1 MPVSRA
7 AELQQIPGVRV
18 AVPHGQTTDKSDAGW
33 GVRVIDGI
41 DFDAYARLS
50 GLRVVE
56 GRPPRSGDEAIIDP
70 VWMGQ
75 RKAKVGG
82 TVRVF
87 ERDFRIVGVYE
98 PPGGARIKIP
108 LATMQ
113 ENAGVDPSFC
123 TSILVSVNN
132 PAEQDAVAERIHA
145 AFPDDQLI
153 FTRDL
158 HELYASSVPAL
169 DIFIDVVVGVA
180 AVISM
185 LVILLAMYTTV
196 TERTRQIGVLKSLGM
211 SNGAIAWVI
220 EQEAIIVSLLGVGAL
235 CLPVSAGATAS
246 HNDGYDSR
254 PRPAA
259 TALDGL
265 PLPDRPRGTG
275 QRPRAYPIGYQVVE
289 GDSLWGLTRRHL
301 GPAASDAR
309 VARTWPLWYATN
321 EAVIGSDPDL
331 LIPGTVL
338 QPPPDAATGPGCS
351 VARRPPAGDDPAPP
365 HGGRP

>member
-1 MPVSRA
+1 MSGARWTRGLLVVALCALVEYGLCRLAVTLLRPASESLRNAGPADLFA
-7 AELQQIPGVRV
+7 AADIVTGAAAVCLALAWSWLSCGAMLMVAGALRGGVPGRRL
-18 AVPHGQTTDKSDAGW
+18 AVPRRWHRA
-33 GVRVIDGI
+33 
-41 DFDAYARLS
+41 
-50 GLRVVE
+50 
-56 GRPPRSGDEAIIDP
+56 
-70 VWMGQ
+70 
-75 RKAKVGG
+75 VG
-82 TVRVF
+82 
-87 ERDFRIVGVYE
+87 
-98 PPGGARIKIP
+98 
-108 LATMQ
+108 
-113 ENAGVDPSFC
+113 
-123 TSILVSVNN
+123 
-132 PAEQDAVAERIHA
+132 
-145 AFPDDQLI
+145 
-153 FTRDL
+153 
-158 HELYASSVPAL
+158 
-169 DIFIDVVVGVA
+169 
-180 AVISM
+180 
-185 LVILLAMYTTV
+185 
-196 TERTRQIGVLKSLGM
+196 
-211 SNGAIAWVI
+211 
-220 EQEAIIVSLLGVGAL
+220 SLLGVGAL

-246 HNDGYDSR
+246 DNDAYGSR

-351 VARRPPAGDDPAPP
+351 VARRPPAGDDPASP